1 MSAKK
6 FSKKESIKIGWNIM
20 KNNFWFFV
28 GAYAFIILISYFP
41 VIVASIFEKI
51 ELPTIFTVLFFII
64 SLVFGLAQV
73 VLSMGLIYISIKLVK
88 GEKPVFKDLFK
99 KANKIIDYII
109 SSMIYSIIV
118 TFGFILLIIPGI
130 IFATRFQFY
139 QYLII
144 DKNKGPIE
152 ALEISWKMTKGSVW
166 NLFLLWLLFVLIN
179 IAGAIVLGIGLLAT
193 VPTTMIAMA
202 WVYKKLDTKQN
213 A

>member
-73 VLSMGLIYISIKLVK
+73 VLSMGLIYILIKLVK